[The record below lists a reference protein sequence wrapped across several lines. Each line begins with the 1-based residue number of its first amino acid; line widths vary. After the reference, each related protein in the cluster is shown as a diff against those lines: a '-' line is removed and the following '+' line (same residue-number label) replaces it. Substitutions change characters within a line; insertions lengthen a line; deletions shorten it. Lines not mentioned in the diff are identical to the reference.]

1 VTPVDFIPQFGNLLY
16 TLIAFVAA
24 LSVIV
29 AIHEYGHYIVGRWSG
44 IRAEVFSLGFGPV
57 IWSRLD
63 KRGTQW
69 QIAAIPLGG
78 YVKFLGDAN
87 AASAKA
93 DEATMA
99 ALSPEERRHTI
110 HGAPLWARAA
120 TVAAGPVFNFILS
133 LVIFAGFSM
142 AYGVA
147 TQEPTVE
154 RVYTLP
160 SGPGDIR
167 PGDRILA
174 VDGVPTPDYT
184 ALSALMDGGPESATR
199 AYRVLRDGTEITV
212 TGPALMPGRVS
223 GVQPGSA
230 AQEAGLR
237 RDDVIV
243 SVNGA
248 PLLVFDQLRQ
258 AVAKSGGQPV
268 ALEVWREGAVQQ
280 VTLTPKSTDDLKAD
294 GSFETRYMIGVAADM
309 FFEPLTRTA
318 GPAESL
324 GIAAGQVKFVMTS
337 SLNGLWHVV
346 TGAISSCN
354 VRGPV
359 TIAKTSAAAASAGLK
374 DFIWFIAAMSTAIGL
389 LNLFPIPMLD
399 GGHLVFNLIEWATGH
414 APSGRL
420 LNALM
425 VMGLFV
431 VLSFMAFGLTND
443 FLCP

>member
-1 VTPVDFIPQFGNLLY
+1 MPVDFIPQFGNLLY

-29 AIHEYGHYIVGRWSG
+29 AIHEFGHYIVGRWSG
-44 IRAEVFSLGFGPV
+44 IKAEVFSLGFGPV
-57 IWSRLD
+57 IWSRRD

-69 QIAAIPLGG
+69 QIAAVPLGG

-133 LVIFAGFSM
+133 LLIFAGFSM
-142 AYGVA
+142 VYGIA
-147 TQEPTVE
+147 TEEPTVA
-154 RVYTLP
+154 RVYALP
-160 SGPGDIR
+160 SGAGDIR
-167 PGDRILA
+167 PGDQILA
-174 VDGVPTPDYT
+174 IDGVPTPNYT
-184 ALSALMDGGPESATR
+184 ALGKLLDDGSMAATR
-199 AYRVLRDGTEITV
+199 SYKVLRDGSELTV
-212 TGPALMPGRVS
+212 TGPALAPGRVS
-223 GVQPGSA
+223 GVMPGSA
-230 AQEAGLR
+230 AQEAGLK
-237 RDDVIV
+237 RDDVV
-243 SVNGA
+243 LSVNGV
-248 PLLVFDQLRQ
+248 PLKVFDQLRQ
-258 AVAKSGGQPV
+258 AVAASGGKPV
-268 ALEVWREGAVQQ
+268 ALEVWRAGEVRQM
-280 VTLTPKSTDDLKAD
+280 TLTPKSTDDLKPD
-294 GSFETRYMIGVAADM
+294 GSFETRYMIGVASDM

-318 GPAESL
+318 SPVESL
-324 GIAAGQVKFVMTS
+324 GIAADQVKFVMVS

-359 TIAKTSAAAASAGLK
+359 TIAKTSAAAASAGVK

-399 GGHLVFNLIEWATGH
+399 GGHLVFNLIEWTTGH
-414 APSGRL
+414 APSGRI

-425 VMGLFV
+425 VAGLFV
-431 VLSFMAFGLTND
+431 VLSFMTFGLTND